1 MIEDLKPQWISISIT
16 VLRFYNKFKDSI
28 LKYMIKS
35 LSFLIELFP
44 MWKILYQLASPKMFY
59 QMSGRWVPW
68 VAVAAL
74 FTLVAGMLWGLI
86 FAPPDYQQGDA
97 FRIIY
102 LHVPAAFL
110 SMALYAWMGFLALL
124 LLVWRIKIAG
134 LILSTCAQLGA
145 CMAFLALVTGSIWG
159 KPMWGTWWV
168 WDARLT
174 SELILLFLYGA
185 IVATSNAYQ
194 NKEQGDKIIAIL
206 TLVGLVDLP
215 IIHYSVYWWNTLHQ
229 GATLSVLA
237 KPKIASSML
246 YPLLLT
252 LIGFSLYCL
261 LAILLKARNELLL
274 RERRQSWVKMLVE
287 ENSL

>member
-1 MIEDLKPQWISISIT
+1 
-16 VLRFYNKFKDSI
+16 
-28 LKYMIKS
+28 
-35 LSFLIELFP
+35 
-44 MWKILYQLASPKMFY
+44 
-59 QMSGRWVPW
+59 
-68 VAVAAL
+68 
-74 FTLVAGMLWGLI
+74 MLWGLV

-102 LHVPAAFL
+102 VHVPAAFL

-124 LLVWRIKIAG
+124 LLIWRIKMAG
-134 LILSTCAQLGA
+134 VILSVCAQLGA

-174 SELILLFLYGA
+174 SELILLFLYAA
-185 IVATSNAYQ
+185 ILATGNAYQ

-215 IIHYSVYWWNTLHQ
+215 VIHYSVYWWNTLHQ
-229 GATLSVLA
+229 GATLSILA
-237 KPKIASSML
+237 KPKIDNSML
-246 YPLLLT
+246 YPLLVT

-261 LAILLKARNELLL
+261 LAIVLKTRNELLL
-274 RERRQSWVKMLVE
+274 RERRQSWVKMLIE
-287 ENSL
+287 ENRL